1 MFIDGLFT
9 GVQVED
15 VSAVMLYSD
24 GKRTDEQEKGKDGLP
39 LWHITSAMKSGNY
52 ILPCRVKVGTH
63 QPPKKGSTVIFSGV
77 QAYAWKQNAIA
88 WTAEKVE
95 EISAETGQDLEDI
108 FTDKGEK

>member
-15 VSAVMLYSD
+15 VSPVMLYSD

-39 LWHITSAMKSGNY
+39 LWHIISAMKSGAY
-52 ILPCRVKVGTH
+52 ILPCKVKVGTH
-63 QPPKKGSTVIFSGV
+63 QPPEPGDRVRFSGV

-95 EISAETGQDLEDI
+95 EISAQTEQDLEDI

>member
-9 GVQVED
+9 GVQVEE
-15 VSAVMLYSD
+15 VSSVMLYSD
-24 GKRTDEQEKGKDGLP
+24 GKRTDEQEKDSSGTP
-39 LWHITSAMKSGNY
+39 LWHITSAMRSGSF
-52 ILPCRVKVGTH
+52 ILPCRVKIATH
-63 QPPKKGSTVIFSGV
+63 QPPKKGSTVRFSGV

-95 EISAETGQDLEDI
+95 EISAENEGNLEDI

>member
-15 VSAVMLYSD
+15 VSPVMLYSD
-24 GKRTDEQEKGKDGLP
+24 GKRTDEQEKSKDGFP
-39 LWHITSAMKSGNY
+39 LWHITSAMKSGAY
-52 ILPCRVKVGTH
+52 VLPCRVKVGTH
-63 QPPKKGSTVIFSGV
+63 QPPEQGNTVRFSGV
-77 QAYAWKQNAIA
+77 QAYAWKQGAIA

-108 FTDKGEK
+108 FSEKGGK

>member
-15 VSAVMLYSD
+15 VSPVMLYSD
-24 GKRTDEQEKGKDGLP
+24 GKRTDEQEKDSSGTP
-39 LWHITSAMKSGNY
+39 LWHLTSAMRSGSY
-52 ILPCRVKVGTH
+52 ILPCRVKISTH
-63 QPPKKGSTVIFSGV
+63 QPPEVGKKVRFSGV
-77 QAYAWKQNAIA
+77 QAYAWKQNNIA

-108 FTDKGEK
+108 FAEKGEK